1 MFYDK
6 YQVADWLEN
15 ASQTDGSNRCFSSA
29 WPESPEAHIMHTH
42 TASQPR
48 LLNLHLI
55 GPMRVTDAR
64 GQKLVVRGRK
74 AQAILALT
82 ALGPQMQRSR
92 VWLRDKLWSTSDEA
106 RSATSLRQSL
116 FELRRDLGVAGQD
129 ALDITADTV
138 ALRPDK
144 VWVDQ
149 HEVRRDASLFFKLG
163 LTEDS
168 ALLEGFDIGDPEFED
183 WLQAARFDWADQAE
197 ELASARASRLLI
209 PENASCAAEEPVR
222 IALLRGV
229 VHGADELSA
238 HLSDQLI
245 EQVIDNLRELMP
257 LRVLDLRSRATPIDD
272 LAESADAEFFCRMR
286 ALCVGRNVTLTFF
299 LYRASQLSIEWSQSI
314 QCSLEEL
321 QNRDSLLLL
330 GFVSQNVDRLAKTL
344 CSFIPAQGAEHA
356 PQLAGFAAM
365 NMLFRLEDDALTR
378 AMTLLNKVEADHTNG
393 LVAHSLPKALRAYA
407 ASFAVGENIG
417 LLGTEDQ
424 QRLHNLVNT
433 QLGDSPFN
441 SISLACLG
449 HVIGYVFREHEL
461 AGKVL
466 ERAVTLNPS
475 QAFAWDHL
483 ALHKIY
489 TGEYETALSYAQRAT
504 QLGAYSQIS
513 YTYDTTLAM
522 ASTLAG
528 DYRRATLAGRSALQK
543 QPRFKAAMRYLMVAQ
558 SASGQRDAAEMTRD
572 RLLDLDPE
580 FRDPE
585 VQRLRF
591 GLHDADDTH
600 PILQLLPRLME

>member
-1 MFYDK
+1 M
-6 YQVADWLEN
+6 ATPL
-15 ASQTDGSNRCFSSA
+15 APPAR
-29 WPESPEAHIMHTH
+29 
-42 TASQPR
+42 
-48 LLNLHLI
+48 LNLYLI
-55 GPMRVTDAR
+55 GPMRVTDAKD
-64 GQKLVVRGRK
+64 QKLVVRGRK

-92 VWLRDKLWSTSDEA
+92 VWLRDKLWSTSDEG

-116 FELRRDLGVAGQD
+116 FELRRDLGAAGQD
-129 ALDITADTV
+129 ALDITSDTV
-138 ALRPDK
+138 ALRPDA
-144 VWVDQ
+144 VWVDHHAVQ
-149 HEVRRDASLFFKLG
+149 RDASVFFKLG
-163 LTEDS
+163 LSEDS

-183 WLQAARFDWADQAE
+183 WLQAARFDWTDQAE
-197 ELASARASRLLI
+197 ALASARASRLLI
-209 PENASCAAEEPVR
+209 PENAPSAQSEPVR

-245 EQVIDNLRELMP
+245 ERVIDNLRELMP
-257 LRVLDLRSRATPIDD
+257 LRVLDLRSRAAPIDD
-272 LAESADAEFFCRMR
+272 LAESADADFFCRMR

-321 QNRDSLLLL
+321 HNGDSLLLL
-330 GFVSQNVDRLAKTL
+330 GFVSQNVDRLAKTFY
-344 CSFIPAQGAEHA
+344 SFIPTQAAEHT

-365 NMLFRLEDDALTR
+365 NMLFRLDDDALSR
-378 AMTLLNKVEADHTNG
+378 AMSLLDKVETDRTSDLAQN
-393 LVAHSLPKALRAYA
+393 SLPTALRAYA

-417 LLGTEDQ
+417 LLGAEDQ
-424 QRLHNLVNT
+424 QRLHNLVNA

-449 HVIGYVFREHEL
+449 HVIGYVFQEHEL

-466 ERAVTLNPS
+466 ERAVSLNPS

-489 TGEYETALSYAQRAT
+489 TGEYESALAHAQRAT

-522 ASTLAG
+522 AATLAG
-528 DYRRATLAGRSALQK
+528 DYRRAALAGRSALQK

-558 SASGQRDAAEMTRD
+558 SASGQRDAAETTRD
-572 RLLDLDPE
+572 RLLSLDPE

-591 GLHDADDTH
+591 GLRDCDDTH
-600 PILQLLPRLME
+600 PILRLLPPLME